1 MIVTLAGHVDHGKTT
16 LVRQL
21 TGVDTDRLAEER
33 RRGLTIDIGFAYLEE
48 NDVTLG
54 FVDVP
59 GHHRFIHNMVAGVA
73 SMQFALLVI
82 AADDGP
88 MPQSRE
94 HLQILQLIGVQ
105 AGLIALTKCDR
116 VGPERLAAA
125 KAEIAKLVD
134 GSFLQG
140 APVVET
146 SSETGVGINALKQML
161 LDAARGYGAEENDKP
176 FRMAIDRAF
185 TLRGSGLVV
194 TGTVHSGSI
203 SNDQEVFLFPGGSRG
218 RVRSLHAQN
227 KAAKSAV
234 VGDRT
239 ALNLTGLEGAAISRG
254 QWLSA
259 VPQDGHRCLVLEMTV
274 LEDFPRPVRHWTPVH
289 VYHAT
294 THSTGRLALLEG
306 NRLEPGAKALV
317 EIVADEPLLA
327 KHGDRLVIRDQGLDR
342 TLGGGT
348 LVDNRKTRGRRRDPE
363 RLAALSAYAQAD
375 PQSCLHAL
383 LDIGP
388 VRLGDFAAVW
398 DLSEDQLRIL
408 VENANVEQHGGEA
421 LTTELWNKWR
431 QTLLVECE
439 ARHRDDPAL
448 QGLQENEFDRDVP
461 PRFRSDLLNTLV
473 ADDRLEQQAGRFRP
487 KQHKVVLAPEE
498 EQLFK
503 RLEPLLDQPQ
513 PPSVGDIGKAMGIAL
528 PLLQRGIKSLASKKV
543 VVQIN
548 DKRVYLPGQVQPLVD
563 IAEALSQQ
571 GPFTARQFRDAAEIG
586 RNVAIDILEY
596 FDAKGFTRRNG
607 DHRTVVGTAERAL
620 PAD

>member
-33 RRGLTIDIGFAYLEE
+33 RRGLTIDIGFAYLQE
-48 NDVTLG
+48 DGVTLG

-116 VGPERLAAA
+116 VTPQRLAAA
-125 KAEIAKLVD
+125 KAEIAELVR

-146 SSETGVGINALKQML
+146 SSETGAGIGVLKQLL
-161 LDAARGYGAEENDKP
+161 LDAARQYATTENDKP

-194 TGTVHSGSI
+194 TGTVHSGSVC
-203 SNDQEVFLFPGGSRG
+203 SDQEVFLFPGGSRG

-227 KAAKSAV
+227 KAAKRAV

-239 ALNLTGLEGAAISRG
+239 ALNLVGLEGAAIARG

-259 VPQDGHRCLVLEMTV
+259 VPQDGHRSLVLEMTV
-274 LEDFPRPVRHWTPVH
+274 LEDFPRAVRHWTPVH
-289 VYHAT
+289 IYHAT

-306 NRLEPGAKALV
+306 SRLEPGAQALA

-327 KHGDRLVIRDQGLDR
+327 KHGDRLVIRDQSLDR

-348 LVDNRKTRGRRRDPE
+348 VIDNRKTHGRRRDPG
-363 RLAALSAYAQAD
+363 RLAELSAYGLAD
-375 PQSCLHAL
+375 PQSCLQAL
-383 LDIGP
+383 LSFGP
-388 VRLGDFAAVW
+388 VALDDFKAVW
-398 DLSEDQLRIL
+398 DLTGDQLQTL
-408 VENANVEQHGGEA
+408 AQNAEAEQHSGELVTA
-421 LTTELWNKWR
+421 DLWLSWR
-431 QTLLVECE
+431 QKLLDECE
-439 ARHRDDPAL
+439 ARHKDDPAL
-448 QGLQENEFDRDVP
+448 PGMQENEFDGDIP
-461 PRFRSDLLNTLV
+461 GRFRSDLLKALV
-473 ADDRLEQQAGRFRP
+473 ADGKLEQQAGRFRP
-487 KQHKVVLAPEE
+487 KRHQVMLAPEE
-498 EQLFK
+498 EKLLK
-503 RLEPLLDQPQ
+503 RLEPLLNQPQ

-528 PLLQRGIKSLASKKV
+528 PLLQRGIKGLASKKV
-543 VVQIN
+543 VVLIS
-548 DKRVYLPGQVQPLVD
+548 DKRVYLPEQVRPLVQ
-563 IAEALSQQ
+563 IAMKLSQE

-596 FDAKGFTRRNG
+596 FDAKGFTRRTG
-607 DHRTVVGTAERAL
+607 DNRTVVGSAERAL
-620 PAD
+620 PSG